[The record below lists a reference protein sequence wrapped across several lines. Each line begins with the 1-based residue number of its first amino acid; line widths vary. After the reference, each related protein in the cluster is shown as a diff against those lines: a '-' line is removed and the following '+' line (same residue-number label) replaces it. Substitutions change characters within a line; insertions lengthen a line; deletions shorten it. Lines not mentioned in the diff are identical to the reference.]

1 MNAIAS
7 IFAKYCMRDNHPMTI
22 EEVPEQLVDKVQA
35 IIDAENEKNNGPE
48 EPSESNIHTG
58 WRNI

>member
-1 MNAIAS
+1 MDAVAS

-48 EPSESNIHTG
+48 EPSESL
-58 WRNI
+58 

>member
-1 MNAIAS
+1 MDALAS

-35 IIDAENEKNNGPE
+35 IIDAENEKSNGPE
-48 EPSESNIHTG
+48 EPSESL
-58 WRNI
+58 